1 MIEQKINNK
10 THRISIL
17 IFTILLSILLIQCKI
32 NPKTD
37 SKIAGQIQELDW
49 PIEIVSEGHGFTEGP
64 TLASDGKIY
73 FTDMDNSYIL
83 EYNPKLDTTII
94 WHDQSKSAN
103 GLRIHDNELYAC
115 EAVGGAVV
123 KYNLSHGPKSKGILA
138 NTFMK
143 DSLGSPNDLVIIG
156 DNLYFSEFWLGTY
169 LEGTRRKQEI
179 FNSRVYKLSLT
190 NNTLDSIPFNFKLV
204 NGVAL
209 SPNEKYLFLTDWLSD
224 KLYKVEIEGD
234 DLGKIELLTDLKRY
248 NYGGPD
254 GLAVNNDGFI
264 FLALYGKRDVLLVI
278 NPDGRIVG
286 YLPTGPLTS
295 NCVFAADGNTLYIT
309 ANKKLMRVKVPK
321 MKK

>member
-1 MIEQKINNK
+1 MEHWISNK
-10 THRISIL
+10 THRSSIL
-17 IFTILLSILLIQCKI
+17 IFTVLIPILLIQCKTTS
-32 NPKTD
+32 KTD
-37 SKIAGQIQELDW
+37 FKITDQVQELDW

-64 TLASDGKIY
+64 TLAADGKIY

-83 EYNPKLDTTII
+83 EYDPKLDTTNV

-103 GLRIHDNELYAC
+103 GLRIQNNQLYAC

-123 KYNLSHGPKSKGILA
+123 KYNLSHGPKSKKLLA
-138 NTFMK
+138 NIFME
-143 DSLGSPNDLVIIG
+143 DSLGSPNDIAIIG
-156 DNLYFSEFWLGTY
+156 NNLYFSEFWLGTY
-169 LEGTRRKQEI
+169 LEGTGRKQEI

-190 NNTLDSIPFNFKLV
+190 NNALDSIPFNFELV

-209 SPNEKYLFLTDWLSD
+209 SPDGKYLFLTDWLSD

-234 DLGKIELLTDLKRY
+234 DLGEMELLTDLKKY
-248 NYGGPD
+248 DYGGPD

-278 NPDGRIVG
+278 NPDGSIVG